1 MAEYR
6 ITLTDTEVKSLR
18 TVMVDI
24 DDWMTNAIT
33 NRARIAKNDILQK
46 LIAHCNANDISI
58 ATGEAAQVQQ
68 AYDLGIA
75 VELTDEE
82 PSLPGE

>member
-18 TVMVDI
+18 TVMFDI

-33 NRARIAKNDILQK
+33 NRARIAKNDILQA